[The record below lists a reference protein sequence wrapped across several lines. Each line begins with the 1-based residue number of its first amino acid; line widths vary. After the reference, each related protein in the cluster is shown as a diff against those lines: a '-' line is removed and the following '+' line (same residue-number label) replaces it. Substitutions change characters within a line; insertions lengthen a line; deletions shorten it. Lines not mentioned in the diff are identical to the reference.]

1 METNETKKTLTNYD
15 KKMQQR
21 NKKGAAKKL
30 DWTTWLIIAIVAV
43 FIIVVACTYFIR
55 KYNATSKTYFKV
67 GDYDISSTEYN
78 YYFNTIANSFISN
91 NSDYLLYIG
100 LDKTKPLDEQTCL
113 YDSNLTW
120 KDYFDESAAPL
131 IQAVKAVLDD
141 AKAKGFEYDVTEDY
155 NSYLESVKAQAASQN
170 LSVKKYLENTY
181 GKFATEKRLA
191 PVVKD
196 YLMYQ
201 AYYKQLEED
210 NKLQD
215 GDVQAEYEANPEQYD
230 TIDYR
235 LFSLVADV
243 TDEATDEEKTA
254 AMDTAE
260 EKANEMVERFKDGE
274 DWRELCY
281 EYVAEAGKD
290 NYDPSNESDPTIVTG
305 SNKTQISSNYSD
317 WLYDD
322 SRQAGDVMV
331 YRDESNKACF
341 IIVFDKKTAYDVEAD
356 SADIAGTLVSK
367 KVSEYIE
374 SLTAN
379 YEITDKSGNLK
390 YLHIAETETAGGSE
404 TSVSETAGTGASETS
419 ETQGAETTASS
430 EAAAE

>member
-15 KKMQQR
+15 KKMQQK

-43 FIIVVACTYFIR
+43 FIIVVACTYFIK
-55 KYNATSKTYFKV
+55 KYNSTSKTYFKV
-67 GDYDISSTEYN
+67 GNYDISSTEYN

-100 LDKTKPLDEQTCL
+100 LDTSKPLDEQTCL
-113 YDSNLTW
+113 YDANLTW

-131 IQAVKAVLDD
+131 IQAVKAVVDD
-141 AKAKGFEYDVTEDY
+141 ANAKGFEYDVTEDY
-155 NSYLESVKAQAASQN
+155 NSYLESVKTQAASQN
-170 LSVKKYLENTY
+170 LSVKKFYQNTY
-181 GKFATEKRLA
+181 GRFATEKRLA
-191 PVVKD
+191 PVVKE
-196 YLMYQ
+196 YLLYQ

-210 NKLQD
+210 NKVQD

-235 LFSLVADV
+235 LFSLVADIA
-243 TDEATDEEKTA
+243 DDATDEEKTA

-260 EKANEMVERFKDGE
+260 EKANEMVERFKAGE

-290 NYDPSNESDPTIVTG
+290 NYDPSKESDPTVIAG
-305 SNKTQISSNYSD
+305 SNKTQISQNYSE

-322 SRQAGDVMV
+322 SRKADDVMV

-341 IIVFDKKTAYDVEAD
+341 VIVFDKKTPYDVEAD
-356 SADIAGTLVSK
+356 ASDIAGTLATK
-367 KVSEYIE
+367 KVTEYIE
-374 SLTAN
+374 GLTAN
-379 YEITDKSGNLK
+379 YEITDKSENLK
-390 YLHIAETETAGGSE
+390 YLHIAETETTAETDTAETTGAQESTTAAADENQATSE
-404 TSVSETAGTGASETS
+404 TS
-419 ETQGAETTASS
+419 AE
-430 EAAAE
+430 